1 MSSTQ
6 GKSDRAP
13 GLAQVYVTSGLLQA
27 EIIKGKLESNG
38 IPTLLRYESL
48 GPVLGLTVDGLGQ
61 VEVWVPA
68 DQAELA
74 YALLHESDDQ
84 PDNGQTAVDD

>member
-6 GKSDRAP
+6 HKPGPAP
-13 GLAQVYVTSGLLQA
+13 GLVRVYVTSGLLQA

-38 IPTLLRYESL
+38 IPTLLKYESL

-74 YALLHESDDQ
+74 YVLLHESDDQ
-84 PDNGQTAVDD
+84 TDYNYTPADD

>member
-6 GKSDRAP
+6 SKPGPAP

-38 IPTLLRYESL
+38 IPTLLKYESL

-74 YALLHESDDQ
+74 YALLHEANDQ
-84 PDNGQTAVDD
+84 PGDNYTAADD